1 MPKRNQ
7 EVLNCFKIRGFVFP
21 FGVVGRLALFVFLF
35 ISHHH
40 QTERVARQE

>member
-7 EVLNCFKIRGFVFP
+7 EVLNRFKIRGFVFP
-21 FGVVGRLALFVFLF
+21 FGVVGRLALFAFLF

-40 QTERVARQE
+40 QTERVAGQE